1 MAEIARAMITTMVK
15 KDASPLQISVPV
27 ALPVVLQL

>member
-15 KDASPLQISVPV
+15 KDASPLQIVIPV
-27 ALPVVLQL
+27 ALPEG